1 MNEGQAIKWKPI
13 GAITYAMLLDK
24 FLEGAIVKREGI
36 APEVPAAD
44 VQ

>member
-1 MNEGQAIKWKPI
+1 MNECQAMPKDLAIIIKRK
-13 GAITYAMLLDK
+13 
-24 FLEGAIVKREGI
+24 GI